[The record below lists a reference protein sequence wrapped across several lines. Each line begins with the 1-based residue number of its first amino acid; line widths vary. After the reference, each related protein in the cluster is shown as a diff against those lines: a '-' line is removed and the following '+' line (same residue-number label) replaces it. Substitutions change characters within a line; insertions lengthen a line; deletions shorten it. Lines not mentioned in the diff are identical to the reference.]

1 VSGTRLS
8 LLALLASA
16 LLLAACGG
24 EDDDS
29 AEAWAG
35 DVCGALDGWVVD
47 IEETLTSLTEEGLAI
62 DKADL
67 TAAVDDTKQ
76 ATDELVDELRGIGPP
91 ETESGTEA
99 KEQVDELASG
109 LQSQLET
116 VEDAV
121 QADTPVLEL
130 VSTVSAALSTAAT
143 QLEDTLE
150 SLADLDP
157 GGELEDAVRNADECD
172 ELRDRVT
179 D

>member
-1 VSGTRLS
+1 VSGTRLA
-8 LLALLASA
+8 LLALLASV
-16 LLLAACGG
+16 LLFAGCGG

-35 DVCGALDGWVVD
+35 SVCGALDSWVVD
-47 IEETLTSLTEEGLAI
+47 VEETLTSLTEQGLAI

-67 TAAVDDTKQ
+67 TAAVDETKQ
-76 ATDELVDELRGIGPP
+76 ATEDLVDELRGIGPP

-99 KEQVDELASG
+99 KEQIDELGSG

-121 QADTPVLEL
+121 AAGTPVLEL
-130 VSTVSAALSTAAT
+130 VSTVTAALSTAAAEL
-143 QLEDTLE
+143 QDTLE